1 MDPPVPKLSMDTVS
15 TLDAS
20 DTGQQGQL
28 VRREAFGLVPHGRIP
43 LYLLLESVLEQL
55 CGFYESDD
63 SRRKELYE
71 GVRRQLRRLKL
82 LDPTP
87 ELQELC
93 SVRVKFRHAFSCLIQ
108 NVRKDIQGH
117 VPSESLDCIPG
128 PTLDLTLRLD
138 DVVYHQK
145 RYEYDFEE
153 IEKIAEGGFGIVCK
167 ARRRTDR
174 QIYAVKKIPFKY
186 CNTKVLKQVLR
197 EVELLAQLCH
207 PNIVAY
213 KSAWIENVTDFM
225 AKLHSA
231 DVDSFQSTVLI
242 SSGNGDTSSLPYTF
256 ESSTF
261 QAKEPKECQ
270 KQCSNST
277 SHEDC
282 DSYASERCVSLEEPS
297 KETVDIVCDSASVRR
312 WKHSR
317 QSSKSEGELIK
328 SVDADRVHGRKTS
341 SVVSGVSIVVTPQE
355 HIFSLLRSS
364 DVGGMLY
371 IQMELCSKNLADW
384 LAARNQRLADPE
396 SAESSISIIPEAMS
410 IFKQILSG
418 VEYVHSKGFI
428 HRDIKP
434 QNIMFG
440 LEGSLVKLGDF
451 GLATRTNQQE
461 SSTRQF
467 PWASQS
473 GHTQVEG
480 TSLYAAPEQRQQAS
494 YDSKVDIY
502 SLGLV
507 LTELLCPFSTGHE
520 RITELNELREGNLP
534 SALQAHSEDVV
545 NTILAMCK
553 SNPKERP
560 SANELLIS
568 PLFIDKDKMIKELR
582 AQLKEKD
589 ERLSSMAYE
598 LSLVKSTL
606 EKVKVELK
614 WYQDNSGIPMFSHN
628 QS

>member
-1 MDPPVPKLSMDTVS
+1 MDTVS

-28 VRREAFGLVPHGRIP
+28 VRREAFGLVPHRRIP
-43 LYLLLESVLEQL
+43 HYLLLESVLEQL

-93 SVRVKFRHAFSCLIQ
+93 SDTYLVRVWIVYLGQHLTSHFASMMLCTTR
-108 NVRKDIQGH
+108 NVMNM
-117 VPSESLDCIPG
+117 
-128 PTLDLTLRLD
+128 TLKKL
-138 DVVYHQK
+138 K
-145 RYEYDFEE
+145 
-153 IEKIAEGGFGIVCK
+153 KIAEGGFGIVCK

-225 AKLHSA
+225 TKLHSA
-231 DVDSFQSTVLI
+231 DFDSFQSTVPI

-312 WKHSR
+312 WKHSH